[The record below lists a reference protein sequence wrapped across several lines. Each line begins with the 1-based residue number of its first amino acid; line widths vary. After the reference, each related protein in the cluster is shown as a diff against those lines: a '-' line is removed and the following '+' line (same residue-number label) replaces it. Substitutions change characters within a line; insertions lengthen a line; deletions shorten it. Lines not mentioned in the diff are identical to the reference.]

1 MVNSFRKKKIIKNS
15 FKVSLIFLICSYTIL
30 LLTTFTIY
38 GVINYTFHERGVY
51 VVVLSSISMLVIF
64 GALLIFF
71 MKKIYKPIMKFES
84 ALKILENGDTDFIL
98 DTQEDIYP
106 FSDGLSRMLKRLKE
120 SMDREHSA
128 EILKKQLEFS
138 VLQSQINPHF
148 LYNTLEGIRGQALL
162 NGNLE
167 IAEMTKA
174 LARFFRYSISKSED
188 LVTLK
193 DELSNIEN
201 YIIIQKYRFEDK
213 FSFEIKYSEVDIEDL
228 DYLIPKLTI
237 QPLIENSI
245 YHGLETKMN
254 KGKITIHI
262 TVTEKRLI
270 INITDNGLGMDKET
284 LDNLNNKLINTTIL
298 EGIEGIEDNGK
309 HTGIAVVN
317 VNKRLKLL
325 FGDEYGITVSSML
338 SFGTEVDIVLPI
350 VKKV

>member
-1 MVNSFRKKKIIKNS
+1 MFNSFRKKKIINNS
-15 FKVSLIFLICSYTIL
+15 FKVSLLFLICSYTIL
-30 LLTTFTIY
+30 LFITFTIY
-38 GVINYTFHERGVY
+38 GFINYTFYGREIY
-51 VVVLSSISMLVIF
+51 VVILSSISMLVIF

-71 MKKIYKPIMKFES
+71 IKKIYKPIMKFES
-84 ALKILENGDTDFIL
+84 ALKILGNGDTNFIL
-98 DTQEDIYP
+98 NTQEDIYP

-148 LYNTLEGIRGQALL
+148 LYNTLESIRGQALVD
-162 NGNLE
+162 GNLE

-193 DELSNIEN
+193 DELSNVEN

-213 FSFEIKYSEVDIEDL
+213 FSFEIKYSEVDREDL
-228 DYLIPKLTI
+228 EYLIPKLTI

-284 LDNLNNKLINTTIL
+284 LDKLNNKLINTTIL
-298 EGIEGIEDNGK
+298 ESIEDNGE

-317 VNKRLKLL
+317 VNKRLKLF
-325 FGDEYGITVSSML
+325 FGEEYGITVSSML